1 MQPPDSNLIN
11 RQLESWKEI
20 AAYLKTSVRTA
31 QRWEE
36 QNNLPVTRI
45 LRDKRS
51 AVYANTADLDRWLAK
66 RAVLP
71 AADPEITSRSP
82 WKFWFPG
89 IAILVAIF
97 GIAVLIGSRA
107 RQPAETQV
115 LQPAR
120 LTSYPGIETQAV
132 LSPNGQHLAFAFFHE
147 GFHGIAIQPPNSATP
162 QRIFTA
168 HAMTYGP
175 QWSPDSRRLAFLV
188 SLDSTA
194 SNLMIFDVQSR
205 GVQSAAKVFGHSW
218 FDASVHAAPA
228 LQWTPDGQGILLADG
243 ENGIAT
249 SLIRLD
255 LNTRARSQVYTLPSS
270 SRMRAF
276 SFSPSFRQLA
286 LVIQSGNQYRLHTLD
301 FDSQLRPTGQPQP
314 VLPESSDTEAPAWSP
329 NGDLYFIRAQREL
342 WRVRKNRPE
351 RLHINGPLPAYNLS
365 AASDGRLLWSHTNLD
380 TALTLYDA
388 VRKSY
393 GKPVCDSTTL
403 ERQPRLSPDGKQL
416 LFNSARDGFIN
427 LWLCDVD
434 SNALRQ
440 LTKVEE
446 VGLWD
451 AEWSPDG
458 AMVTFSVNNTERS
471 SIMIVRAADGQILH
485 TIAGP
490 GTRISPTWAP
500 DGKQIYFTHRLKD
513 DFHLQSYDL
522 SSRGTATGA
531 ELANPVRI
539 LMRSDG
545 RVWIHS
551 QNTLS
556 LLTLSP
562 ATEQKVVATNVSI
575 LGSLAP
581 DRLGVYFGRSVST
594 ALVGGLEF
602 WLVDAQAQESRIV
615 PALPDA
621 MGYGLAPNGQL
632 LVIRATSTESDI
644 YAASLHAK

>member
-1 MQPPDSNLIN
+1 MQPPDSNPTN

-20 AAYLKTSVRTA
+20 AAHLKTSVRTA

-36 QNNLPVTRI
+36 QNSLPVTRI

-51 AVYANTADLDRWLAK
+51 AVYANTADLDRWLAN

-71 AADPEITSRSP
+71 AADQEVAPRSP
-82 WKFWFPG
+82 RKFWLSG
-89 IAILVAIF
+89 AAILAAIL

-107 RQPAETQV
+107 RQPAETQI

-120 LTSYPGIETQAV
+120 LTSYPGLETQAV

-147 GFHGIAIQPPNSATP
+147 GLHGIAIQPPNSASP
-162 QRIFTA
+162 ERIFTA
-168 HAMTYGP
+168 RSMTYGP
-175 QWSPDSRRLAFLV
+175 QWSPDSRSLAFLV

-194 SNLMIFDVQSR
+194 STLMMFDIHSKEVQS
-205 GVQSAAKVFGHSW
+205 VAKVLGHSW
-218 FDASVHAAPA
+218 FDASVHATPA
-228 LQWTPDGQGILLADG
+228 LQWTPDGQGLLLADG

-249 SLIRLD
+249 SLIRFD
-255 LNTRARSQVYTLPSS
+255 LKTQARAQVYTLPSG
-270 SRMRAF
+270 SRMRGFA
-276 SFSPSFRQLA
+276 FSPSFQQLA
-286 LVIQSGNQYRLHTLD
+286 IVMQTGNQYRLHTLD
-301 FDSQLRPTGQPQP
+301 FDSQLRPNGQPKP

-342 WRVRKNRPE
+342 WRVRNKRPE
-351 RLHINGPLPAYNLS
+351 RIHINGPLPAYTLS
-365 AASDGRLLWSHTNLD
+365 AARDGRLLWSHTNLD
-380 TALTLYDA
+380 TALTFYDP

-416 LFNSARDGFIN
+416 LFNSVRDGFIN

-446 VGLWD
+446 VGVWD

-458 AMVTFSVNNTERS
+458 AMVGFSVNNTQRS

-485 TIAGP
+485 TISGP
-490 GTRISPTWAP
+490 GTRMSPTWSP
-500 DGKQIYFTHRLKD
+500 DGNQIYFIHRSND
-513 DFHLQSYDL
+513 NFRLQSYHL
-522 SSRGTATGA
+522 SSRVTTTGM
-531 ELANPVRI
+531 ELAKPVRI
-539 LMRSDG
+539 LMRADG
-545 RVWIHS
+545 RLWIHA

-556 LLTLSP
+556 LLTPSP
-562 ATEQKVVATNVSI
+562 VAEQKVVATNVSI
-575 LGSLAP
+575 LASLAP

-602 WLVDAQAQESRIV
+602 WFMDASAQENRIV

-644 YAASLHAK
+644 YAALLHAK